1 MGKMW
6 LKKKNEE
13 DKSVSK
19 PINDEID
26 QYVMDKLELITL
38 IAENYHS
45 ISRYAEYRKNIENI
59 NNQVKKL
66 EFIKDSLMI
75 F

>member
-38 IAENYHS
+38 ITENYRS